1 MPLIMLVLWNNVL
14 RETLINNIPM
24 AFLRQGGG
32 EHVATGT
39 VGFPDSMARMIIH
52 SQKHDSLNLPHP
64 AMIPVHRAFVDQ
76 NGQVR
81 VTGSDL
87 TGINPIHLG
96 SNHPAF
102 PAIMSPHEEDWI
114 NAANGDPLV
123 TPGATLVNGQVILAP
138 SYAALRGIADGRY
151 VWADLCHFQT
161 QAARSGE

>member
-1 MPLIMLVLWNNVL
+1 
-14 RETLINNIPM
+14 M
-24 AFLRQGGG
+24 AQ
-32 EHVATGT
+32 
-39 VGFPDSMARMIIH
+39 MIIH
-52 SQKHDSLNLPHP
+52 SQKHDSLNLLHP

-81 VTGSDL
+81 VTWPDL
-87 TGINPIHLG
+87 TGIDPIHLG

-138 SYAALRGIADGRY
+138 NYAALRGIDGGRY
-151 VWADLCHFQT
+151 VWADLYHFQT
-161 QAARSGE
+161 QAARGGE